1 MSLRLPNIC
10 GIEPYKIISQ
20 HFAMHGFKKN
30 NLNFGHFSCLMMI
43 SWYCGICL
51 NEHQCFERKDEQYHF
66 KLCSEIKKLNS
77 AISAIKED
85 TLTPLKKQKLIVNLK
100 LSVNTDQLTLS
111 VLKTELK
118 RKNNRIRT
126 AFEDAYRRNQFK
138 KTQFPNSRKCNSNK
152 TNSNTRVNVSNNDCS
167 DGQIQRQYGKGS

>member
-1 MSLRLPNIC
+1 MC
-10 GIEPYKIISQ
+10 GIEPYKIFSQ
-20 HFAMHGFKKN
+20 HFVMHGFKKN
-30 NLNFGHFSCLMMI
+30 NQNFGHFSCLMMI

-51 NEHQCFERKDEQYHF
+51 NEHQCFDRKDEQYHF
-66 KLCSEIKKLNS
+66 KLCSEIKNLKS

-85 TLTPLKKQKLIVNLK
+85 TLTPLRKQKLIVNLK

-118 RKNNRIRT
+118 RKKNRIKT
-126 AFEDAYRRNQFK
+126 AFEDAYRRNQNK
-138 KTQFPNSRKCNSNK
+138 KSQLANSRKSNSNK
-152 TNSNTRVNVSNNDCS
+152 TNSNTRVNVNKHGFN